1 MGDVIDFRPKE
12 KRVEVTLDPQVK
24 IEKCI
29 VSYWKSLGGFDIE
42 LDEFDYLMIFMAF
55 SDTCFTELE
64 LGNMVVH
71 EDDMMTVKPDL
82 HKKLKGTID
91 GIKTTPPANDE

>member
-12 KRVEVTLDPQVK
+12 KRVEVTLDPQAK

-42 LDEFDYLMIFMAF
+42 LDEFDYLLIFMAF

-91 GIKTTPPANDE
+91 GITKTPPANDE